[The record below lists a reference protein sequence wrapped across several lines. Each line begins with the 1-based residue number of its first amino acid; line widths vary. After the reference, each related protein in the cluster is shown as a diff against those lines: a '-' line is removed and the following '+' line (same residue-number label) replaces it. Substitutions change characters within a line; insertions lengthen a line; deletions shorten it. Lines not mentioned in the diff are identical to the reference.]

1 MKRFFYLTIL
11 IVFAHLGFAQS
22 KAYEVKVAGKG
33 QPIIFLPGFTCPGEV
48 WDNTISNLK
57 STYQT
62 HQFTYAG
69 FGDVPA
75 IELPWYGTLADEIAH
90 YIETKKLKNVI
101 IIGHSMGG
109 MLAIDLAAKLPKQIS
124 KMVLVDALPNIKEIV
139 MPQVPVEQITF
150 DNPYNQQMIAASD
163 SALAVTAGY
172 MAMGMSNKAD
182 RHQELINYIL
192 QSDRKTYVYGYTE
205 LLKLDLRNKLA
216 NIKAETLVLG
226 ADFPSKEMTLP
237 NFEAQFSQLENKE
250 IKIASGSKHFIMFDQ
265 PEWFYQEVNN
275 FLD

>member
-1 MKRFFYLTIL
+1 M
-11 IVFAHLGFAQS
+11 
-22 KAYEVKVAGKG
+22 
-33 QPIIFLPGFTCPGEV
+33 
-48 WDNTISNLK
+48 
-57 STYQT
+57 
-62 HQFTYAG
+62 
-69 FGDVPA
+69 
-75 IELPWYGTLADEIAH
+75 
-90 YIETKKLKNVI
+90 
-101 IIGHSMGG
+101 
-109 MLAIDLAAKLPKQIS
+109 
-124 KMVLVDALPNIKEIV
+124 
-139 MPQVPVEQITF
+139 
-150 DNPYNQQMIAASD
+150 
-163 SALAVTAGY
+163 
-172 MAMGMSNKAD
+172 
-182 RHQELINYIL
+182 INYIL